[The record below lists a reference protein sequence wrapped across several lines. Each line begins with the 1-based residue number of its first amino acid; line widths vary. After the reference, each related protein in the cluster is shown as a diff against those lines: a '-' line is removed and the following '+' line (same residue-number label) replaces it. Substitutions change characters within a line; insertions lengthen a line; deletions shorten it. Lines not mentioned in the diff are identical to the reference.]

1 MRFLTE
7 VPSSELMDKGSHNP
21 PADLQA
27 EAPADP
33 SRNST
38 EGAHPVTVD
47 LEGWV
52 LTPAQRTF
60 IKSLL
65 SEDDES
71 DTDR

>member
-1 MRFLTE
+1 
-7 VPSSELMDKGSHNP
+7 MDKDSHNP
-21 PADLQA
+21 PVDLQT

-33 SRNST
+33 LPDST
-38 EGAHPVTVD
+38 DDAHPVTVD

-52 LTPAQRTF
+52 LTPAQRSF